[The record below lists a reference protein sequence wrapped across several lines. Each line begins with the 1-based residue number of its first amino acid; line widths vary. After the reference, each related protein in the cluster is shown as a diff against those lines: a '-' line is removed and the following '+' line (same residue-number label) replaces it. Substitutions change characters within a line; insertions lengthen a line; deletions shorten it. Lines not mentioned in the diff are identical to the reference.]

1 MPSQAIVAY
10 SIGFCLQLLIL
21 AKRSLFWQPFGII
34 LQNYCHKF
42 LIQKSDLAADSNK
55 KAIEIKYP
63 TRSTGEEYDIF
74 LTTIIKKISYSK
86 ELLPK
91 YQQLSSRHCGYQN
104 IMSLNYLKNL
114 PGSVKTL
121 IRPMLWLS
129 LSMHGLLLMLPIA
142 TETEAKSSPKK
153 QESVKIT
160 QLPIPPSPKPP
171 SVVPLPKPTNVI
183 QQNPISSTLPQTKT
197 LPTRLNPIIESPKPS
212 STIQNNSATPT
223 PVAVIPTPT
232 TVASPI
238 APTPTTVASPTP
250 APIPTTVASPTPTP
264 TPFTATPIP
273 TPNEIAEGVLNY
285 ENARRSCNGFCWQIK
300 QTPFR
305 TVSTTLKKRF
315 EDQGYTVEKQEI
327 ADDIGRSVYTVS
339 KDGKTQYL
347 NVLSKVNGDAVYLLA
362 EKELTPEEI
371 TQKTAL

>member
-1 MPSQAIVAY
+1 
-10 SIGFCLQLLIL
+10 
-21 AKRSLFWQPFGII
+21 
-34 LQNYCHKF
+34 
-42 LIQKSDLAADSNK
+42 
-55 KAIEIKYP
+55 
-63 TRSTGEEYDIF
+63 
-74 LTTIIKKISYSK
+74 
-86 ELLPK
+86 
-91 YQQLSSRHCGYQN
+91 
-104 IMSLNYLKNL
+104 MSLNYLKNL

-171 SVVPLPKPTNVI
+171 SVVPLPKPTTVI
-183 QQNPISSTLPQTKT
+183 QQNPISSTLPQVKT
-197 LPTRLNPIIESPKPS
+197 TPTRLNPIIESPKPS
-212 STIQNNSATPT
+212 STIQNNFATPT
-223 PVAVIPTPT
+223 PVAVIPTP
-232 TVASPI
+232 A
-238 APTPTTVASPTP
+238 TVASPTP
-250 APIPTTVASPTPTP
+250 APTPTTVASPTPTP
-264 TPFTATPIP
+264 TPVTATPTPTPVTATPTPTPVTATP
-273 TPNEIAEGVLNY
+273 TPNEIAEGVPNY

-371 TQKTAL
+371 TQKTAF

>member
-1 MPSQAIVAY
+1 
-10 SIGFCLQLLIL
+10 
-21 AKRSLFWQPFGII
+21 
-34 LQNYCHKF
+34 
-42 LIQKSDLAADSNK
+42 
-55 KAIEIKYP
+55 
-63 TRSTGEEYDIF
+63 
-74 LTTIIKKISYSK
+74 
-86 ELLPK
+86 
-91 YQQLSSRHCGYQN
+91 
-104 IMSLNYLKNL
+104 MSLNYLKNL
-114 PGSVKTL
+114 PGVKTL

-160 QLPIPPSPKPP
+160 QLPIPPTPKPP
-171 SVVPLPKPTNVI
+171 SVVLLPKPTTVI
-183 QQNPISSTLPQTKT
+183 QQNPISSTLPQVKM
-197 LPTRLNPIIESPKPS
+197 LPTRLNPIVESPKPS
-212 STIQNNSATPT
+212 STIQNNFATPT
-223 PVAVIPTPT
+223 PVAVIPTP
-232 TVASPI
+232 A
-238 APTPTTVASPTP
+238 TVASPTP
-250 APIPTTVASPTPTP
+250 APTPTTVASPTPTP
-264 TPFTATPIP
+264 TPFTATP
-273 TPNEIAEGVLNY
+273 TPNEIAEGVPNY

-371 TQKTAL
+371 TQKTAF